1 MTRFLCALVGAAGC
15 CAALKPATLRTA
27 TLGSDTTPS
36 IVGGA
41 ARGARSA
48 PHRCVHDDLTSG
60 VAASALH
67 HAVNHSRAHQLYA
80 DGGGGG
86 GDGRRGL
93 QAAGSPDWQPL
104 RIVAEYVDVG
114 ADPAMTPA
122 LTAWLQQ
129 TLVPAALAR
138 WAALLRVRRVAGSLH
153 AARGGGGG
161 ALQCYLASGDQ
172 VVTVA
177 DDKYAGG
184 PGWASADTVVFV
196 SARQTPTC
204 GPAGSGVLA
213 YANSCQRD
221 QLDRPVIGRINLCPA
236 SLSLDSRF
244 DFDFQLGVVV
254 HELGHALGFEST
266 SWPLFRRPDGSPR
279 TPRNPSNPA
288 QVAASHMV
296 SYTCGG
302 QALTRPIAS
311 QETLAYFDERGL
323 PCAWPNVAG
332 RTCVAKFV
340 TETALRAARAFT
352 GCGSLNGVEI
362 EGADTSPCALQA
374 SHLEQTRWNT
384 GLMCP
389 YAQHRLVVTAVELAV
404 LQDSGWYQARWE
416 AADDTRPGLS
426 WAAGAGCAFAT
437 SKCVT
442 AGVPAGSRQYYGSTR
457 DASGGTAV
465 CTMDR
470 RAVGYVDVSETANPP
485 AAFRYWPDAPARGGA
500 LPGVFDFCPGECPRA
515 AAAPRGAPGCCCART
530 CSRDPS
536 PPVAAVLTPPAAVQA
551 YSNLMC
557 EDAADAFS
565 YAASF
570 GSAFGPGSMCLES
583 TLTRGGG

>member
-27 TLGSDTTPS
+27 TLGSGTTPGGT
-36 IVGGA
+36 VGA

-86 GDGRRGL
+86 RRGL

-122 LTAWLQQ
+122 LTTWLQQ

-138 WAALLRVRRVAGSLH
+138 WAALLRVRRVAGGLH

-184 PGWASADTVVFV
+184 AGWAGADTVVFV

-296 SYTCGG
+296 SYSCGG

-362 EGADTSPCALQA
+362 EGADTSPCGLQA

-500 LPGVFDFCPGECPRA
+500 LPGVFDFCP
-515 AAAPRGAPGCCCART
+515 
-530 CSRDPS
+530 
-536 PPVAAVLTPPAAVQA
+536 AVQA